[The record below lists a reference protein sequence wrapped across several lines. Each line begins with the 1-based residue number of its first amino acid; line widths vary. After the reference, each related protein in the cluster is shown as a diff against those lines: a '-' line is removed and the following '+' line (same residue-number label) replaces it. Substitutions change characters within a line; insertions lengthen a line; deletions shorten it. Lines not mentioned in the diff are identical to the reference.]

1 MKTLRKMSFA
11 GWLLLC
17 SILCTG
23 LQAQTVLLSG
33 QIEDGFLKIPLD
45 DVRVRVLTA
54 DSAVVADSA
63 SITRVISGKRLF
75 CVLWSAKIKAGKGTY
90 LVHASRPGYTDAWQR
105 VEVSSTSSKEVNV
118 PVLQLRRV
126 MDRTLGT
133 ATVKATK
140 VKMYYKGDTLVYNA
154 DAFQLPDGSMLD
166 ALIRQLPGVKLNED
180 GEIFVNGR
188 KIDELLLGARSFM
201 NGKRQVM
208 MENLPYYTVK
218 DIKVYDKRTDRSE
231 ALGYDVEPSK
241 YVMDV
246 HLKPEYNRGC
256 LAHVEAAAGTEKRWL
271 GRGFLLG
278 FIGNLRVSLLGNLNN
293 VNETRHIGES
303 GHWTPQKAPRSLT
316 TVRSGAVE
324 IDYHTKED
332 RLKENFYAEYTST
345 TDHVQMRER
354 REQFLDG
361 RMPTSVSEYASRN
374 GTRKLFFSNN
384 LSLKQ
389 PFYARLST
397 RVDYLRR
404 DGSFNSVFD
413 QWDDTL
419 TVSQRSVGTSEGK
432 AWQAQAHLDGDI
444 NLNRDRE
451 QHLAFNVS
459 FEHTTDKSESA
470 ERYALRHA
478 ETAAAT
484 LQHNAGDI
492 SRRQTKGRLSLT
504 HEHRLLGEVGLTV
517 ADELSLSRFD
527 THDWLYHPDTLL
539 LPSQLD
545 LLNAITDY
553 NNSYDSD
560 HWLTRNVVRLSLF
573 ERGYYK
579 FSPESPV
586 RVSYNKWNVSLS
598 LPYEHA
604 SLDYCRGAVD
614 TLARQNDLLV
624 NASANYTAVWRNG
637 RQKLQAGWDYGTGSA
652 SLADRISFR
661 DDSHPLVVKLGNPDL
676 KGTSVSKLYVRYEDK
691 SGKNMQQFN
700 ANASFNYHHRSVAQ
714 SVMYDPLSGVYTY
727 RPMNIGG
734 SYEVDGKFG
743 ISRAIDRAQC
753 WTWQTE
759 LKGSYWHSVDHAML
773 SGETA
778 SRRNTV
784 NTTTVEDD
792 LWLQYRKN
800 SLYVKAAGNVSWRH
814 SEGRM
819 QDFSTLDALDFRY
832 GLNAGY
838 TLPRINTTLA
848 MDANVYSRRGYG
860 SADLNTD
867 HFILNASLSQSFL
880 KGKLIARVEGFDLLH
895 QLSNTQYSVNAQGR
909 VETWYRSLPRYVMF
923 HLVYHWNKAPKKK

>member
-1 MKTLRKMSFA
+1 MKKLSVCMLFLLLGCVCCGIHAQDIQLAGYVEDEFLKKGLSDVKVSVLTTDSVVVVEKASGVGVSSLSGLKTLY
-11 GWLLLC
+11 
-17 SILCTG
+17 
-23 LQAQTVLLSG
+23 
-33 QIEDGFLKIPLD
+33 
-45 DVRVRVLTA
+45 
-54 DSAVVADSA
+54 VAS
-63 SITRVISGKRLF
+63 VKP
-75 CVLWSAKIKAGKGTY
+75 VKATY
-90 LVHASRPGYTDAWQR
+90 LIHAELPGYTEAWTR
-105 VEVSSTSSKEVNV
+105 VTVSDTSQKKVDFAT
-118 PVLQLRRV
+118 LLLRRV
-126 MDRTLGT
+126 MDQKLGE
-133 ATVKATK
+133 ATVRATR

-166 ALIRQLPGVKLNED
+166 ALIRQLPGVKLNEA

-188 KIDELLLGARSFM
+188 KVDELLLGSHSFM
-201 NGKRQVM
+201 RGNKSVL

-218 DIKVYDKRTDRSE
+218 DIKVYDKQTDMSE
-231 ALGYDVEPSK
+231 ALGYDVEPRK
-241 YVMDV
+241 FVMDV
-246 HLKPEYNRGC
+246 NLKREYSKGYIANAEGG
-256 LAHVEAAAGTEKRWL
+256 VGTQKRWL
-271 GRGFLLG
+271 ARAFLLG
-278 FIGNLRVSLLGNLNN
+278 YTDRLRLSFYGNLNN
-293 VNETRHIGES
+293 VNETRNIGET
-303 GHWTPQKAPRSLT
+303 GYWTPANMPQSLT
-316 TVRSGAVE
+316 TTRSGMGEVAQLHKDFQQTLYL
-324 IDYHTKED
+324 DYKS
-332 RLKENFYAEYTST
+332 TSDL
-345 TDHVQMRER
+345 TDMRMRNE
-354 REQFLDG
+354 EFLPG
-361 RMPTSVSEYASRN
+361 RTIVSQSRN
-374 GTRKLFFSNN
+374 TGNSGFRYLNGAHYFMWKKSFYIDIQTLFHHSTSDGTSQWKSDR
-384 LSLKQ
+384 
-389 PFYARLST
+389 
-397 RVDYLRR
+397 
-404 DGSFNSVFD
+404 
-413 QWDDTL
+413 WDDSL
-419 TVSQRSVGTSEGK
+419 TVSQRTDGLREGSIFYILNSSSVAFNLDKEKQNYLQGGWSLHYRKEQSEGAERHLTERFSLPLRELRYNSSDRNLK
-432 AWQAQAHLDGDI
+432 NLDGGLNVYYRKTFAN
-444 NLNRDRE
+444 NLGILVQDK
-451 QHLAFNVS
+451 FS
-459 FEHTTDKSESA
+459 FLNKS
-470 ERYALRHA
+470 
-478 ETAAAT
+478 
-484 LQHNAGDI
+484 I
-492 SRRQTKGRLSLT
+492 
-504 HEHRLLGEVGLTV
+504 
-517 ADELSLSRFD
+517 
-527 THDWLYHPDTLL
+527 HDYLYHPDSLL
-539 LPSQLD
+539 LPSQADALT
-545 LLNAITDY
+545 AITDW
-553 NNSYDSD
+553 NNSYDSRERMINN
-560 HWLTRNVVRLSLF
+560 TVYLSF
-573 ERGYYK
+573 FRKGYYK
-579 FSPESPV
+579 PSPAFPFNL
-586 RVSYNKWNVSLS
+586 SYNKYCVNISLPVNMRELDYRRGVLDTLVRQRGFPFNVSL
-598 LPYEHA
+598 E
-604 SLDYCRGAVD
+604 CREVWNGDKCKMWYGGSYSTDNAPIY
-614 TLARQNDLLV
+614 DLV
-624 NASANYTAVWRNG
+624 TY
-637 RQKLQAGWDYGTGSA
+637 
-652 SLADRISFR
+652 R
-661 DDSHPLVVKLGNPDL
+661 DDSRPLVVKLGNPDL

-743 ISRAIDRAQC
+743 ISRAISRAQC